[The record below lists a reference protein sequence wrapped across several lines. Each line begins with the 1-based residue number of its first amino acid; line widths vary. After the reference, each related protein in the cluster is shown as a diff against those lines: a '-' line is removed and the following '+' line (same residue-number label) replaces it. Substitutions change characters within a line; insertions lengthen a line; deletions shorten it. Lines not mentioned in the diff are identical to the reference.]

1 MTASASCTA
10 FDGERRI
17 ASGPLPEVALKVKA
31 AIEAGAAGPV
41 LAFDDDTGRV
51 IDIDIRGSAAD
62 VVARLPLAGPSVEA
76 SGAPRGR
83 GRPKLGVVA
92 REITLLPRHW
102 DWLAAQPGGA
112 SVVLRKLVDEARR
125 AGGDTDRRRKGQ
137 ESAYRFMT
145 AMAGDLSNYEEA
157 TRALFAGDRQRFDA
171 LVADWPRDIGEHAVK
186 LAFGQAVQPASR

>member
-51 IDIDIRGSAAD
+51 IDIDIRGSAAE
-62 VVARLPLAGPSVEA
+62 VVARLPLAGPTVEA

>member
-51 IDIDIRGSAAD
+51 IDIDIRGSAAE
-62 VVARLPLAGPSVEA
+62 VVARLPLAGPTVEA

-112 SVVLRKLVDEARR
+112 SVALRKLVDEARR